1 MSTLGDRIRDYAL
14 GRTGQQVGRGECTDL
29 ATFALREVG
38 ARASFPAH
46 GGHAVWGTAVAAAAA
61 EPGDVLQ
68 FRNHRTT
75 IANAG
80 GDVTTE
86 QRGHPQHTAVVVEN
100 LGNGVLRVAEQN
112 IVLPGARQ
120 ATRTVM
126 TNTVFLT
133 GRVLPDQRTV
143 TVGGQVWA
151 YRPEPAAS
159 PGARATPAQRP

>member
-1 MSTLGDRIRDYAL
+1 MSVLGDRVRDYAL
-14 GRTGQQVGRGECTDL
+14 GRNGQQVGRGECTDL

-38 ARASFPAH
+38 ARASFPARD
-46 GGHAVWGTAVAAAAA
+46 GHPVWGTAVAAAAA
-61 EPGDVLQ
+61 EPGDFLQ

-86 QRGHPQHTAVVVEN
+86 IRGHPHHTAVVIEN
-100 LGNGVLRVAEQN
+100 LGNGVLRIAEQN
-112 IVLPGARQ
+112 MLLPGARQ

-126 TNTVFLT
+126 TNTVFLS

-143 TVGGQVWA
+143 TVSGGVWV
-151 YRPEPAAS
+151 YRPEPAPT
-159 PGARATPAQRP
+159 PGPRPTPARRR